1 MSAPAYRGH
10 LYIISAPSG
19 AGKTTLIR
27 KIRAIRP
34 ELRFSVSYTTRPPR
48 PDEMAGRDY
57 HFVSSEEFRQGIAHE
72 RFLEWAE
79 VHGNFYGTE
88 ARQIEDGLAAGH
100 DIILDIDVQGAGRV
114 RCSHPAAH
122 TIFIVPPSLEEMEW
136 RLELRNTESRQQLTR
151 RLEVARQELQLAPW
165 FDFIVVNDVLE
176 DALTDLLGILDACHC
191 LSSFRAAHLKV
202 LRQKHPDH

>member
-1 MSAPAYRGH
+1 MSAPSYRGH

-27 KIRAIRP
+27 KIREIRP
-34 ELRFSVSYTTRPPR
+34 EIHFSVSYTTRRPR
-48 PDEMAGRDY
+48 PDELPGRDY
-57 HFVSSEEFRQGIAHE
+57 HFVSSEEFRQGIAHD

-88 ARQIEDGLAAGH
+88 AKQVEEGLAAGH
-100 DIILDIDVQGAGRV
+100 DIILDIDVKGAGQV

-122 TIFIVPPSLEEMEW
+122 TIFIVPPSLEEMER
-136 RLELRNTESRQQLTR
+136 RLQVRNTESKQQLAK

-165 FDFIVVNDVLE
+165 FDFIVMNDVLE
-176 DALTDLLGILDACHC
+176 DAFADLLSILDACRC
-191 LSSFRAAHLKV
+191 LSSFRAGHLKV
-202 LRQKHPDH
+202 LRQPHPHN